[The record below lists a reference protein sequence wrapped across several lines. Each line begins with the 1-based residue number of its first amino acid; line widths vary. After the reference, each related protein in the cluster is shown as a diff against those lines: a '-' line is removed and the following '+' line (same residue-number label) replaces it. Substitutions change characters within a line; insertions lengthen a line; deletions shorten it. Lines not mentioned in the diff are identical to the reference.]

1 MSSQKDLVHS
11 ELDKMPWRPNL
22 AAGELTAT
30 PAATTVTL
38 AVVSALLPS
47 LKVTYT
53 NDEST

>member
-1 MSSQKDLVHS
+1 MSSQKHLVHS
-11 ELDKMPWRPNL
+11 ELHEMPWRPNL